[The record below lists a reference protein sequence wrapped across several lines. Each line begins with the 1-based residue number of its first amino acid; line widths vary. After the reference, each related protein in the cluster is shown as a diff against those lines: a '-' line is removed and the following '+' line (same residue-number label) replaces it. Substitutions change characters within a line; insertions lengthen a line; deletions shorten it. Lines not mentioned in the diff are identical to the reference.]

1 MKRGRLDAGMN
12 IPNGL
17 FFLSNGSG
25 PRSQTTRKKPVMI
38 RFVMVILLASLL
50 TIGSECAF
58 ASAQESSEKAPSAAL
73 AERLPLKIQKI
84 QKELPDWLRKTG
96 NKDAAG
102 LMKTLHEQIKAKQFE
117 DAEKTADSLLKMMGV
132 TAPIAGANADRKSD
146 KPASGSQEETVRRL
160 TEKVERVKAGAQ
172 KWADSGHDP
181 SEIFTIMQE
190 KFQPLM
196 QVGKIVEAEAVVD
209 GVLKKLGMAVNAP
222 AAATA
227 DEPSP
232 EERVLV
238 RIHKIQKE
246 LPAWV
251 KETGRKEESDTLMK
265 ALKEQLADRNFAEA
279 EKTADT
285 ILKMMG
291 LTIAPALPSDRP
303 ANANN
308 PKRSADP
315 LAAFFP
321 QQLVFLASDRIA
333 LKPEQRDALLTRV
346 KTTQPRLEE
355 LKTALDRESAALA
368 SLISRERVEEA
379 AVLAQLDKFLD
390 LEREAKQLQARQ
402 GVAILNVLTSDQHAK
417 LRELSR
423 NPDAVGKLEEE
434 FKNRITAKV
443 ERVTQGAEKWAQ
455 SGRDPSPIAEAMQE
469 KVRPL
474 MDAGRVF
481 EAEVEI
487 DRVLEQLK
495 EDPK

>member
-1 MKRGRLDAGMN
+1 MTMK
-12 IPNGL
+12 
-17 FFLSNGSG
+17 
-25 PRSQTTRKKPVMI
+25 
-38 RFVMVILLASLL
+38 
-50 TIGSECAF
+50 
-58 ASAQESSEKAPSAAL
+58 
-73 AERLPLKIQKI
+73 
-84 QKELPDWLRKTG
+84 
-96 NKDAAG
+96 
-102 LMKTLHEQIKAKQFE
+102 
-117 DAEKTADSLLKMMGV
+117 
-132 TAPIAGANADRKSD
+132 
-146 KPASGSQEETVRRL
+146 
-160 TEKVERVKAGAQ
+160 
-172 KWADSGHDP
+172 
-181 SEIFTIMQE
+181 E

-196 QVGKIVEAEAVVD
+196 QAGKIAEAEAVVD

-251 KETGRKEESDTLMK
+251 KKTGRKEESDALMK
-265 ALKEQLADRNFAEA
+265 TLKKQLADMNFAEA

-291 LTIAPALPSDRP
+291 LTIAPAVRPDRP

-308 PKRSADP
+308 PKHAAEIDPKHAADP
-315 LAAFFP
+315 FAAFFP

-333 LKPEQRDALLTRV
+333 LKPEQRDALLARI
-346 KTTQPRLEE
+346 KTTQPRLAE
-355 LKTALDRESAALA
+355 LKTALEREAAALA
-368 SLISRERVEEA
+368 ALTSQERVDEA
-379 AVLAQLDKFLD
+379 AVLAQLDKLLD
-390 LEREAKQLQARQ
+390 LEREAKQLQVRQ

-417 LRELSR
+417 LRELTR
-423 NPDAVGKLEEE
+423 NPDAVAKLEEE

-474 MDAGRVF
+474 MDAGRAF
-481 EAEVEI
+481 EAEAEI

>member
-1 MKRGRLDAGMN
+1 M
-12 IPNGL
+12 
-17 FFLSNGSG
+17 
-25 PRSQTTRKKPVMI
+25 TR
-38 RFVMVILLASLL
+38 FATWILLAALMS
-50 TIGSECAF
+50 IGGGL
-58 ASAQESSEKAPSAAL
+58 ASAAAQETGEKAPSAAL
-73 AERLPLKIQKI
+73 AERLQPKIHKI
-84 QKELPDWLRKTG
+84 QKELSDWLRKTG

-102 LMKTLHEQIKAKQFE
+102 LMKTLHEQIQAKQFE

-132 TAPIAGANADRKSD
+132 TAPIAGANADKTSD

-160 TEKVERVKAGAQ
+160 TEKVERVQAGAQ
-172 KWADSGHDP
+172 KWAASGHDP
-181 SEIFTIMQE
+181 AEIFMTMKE

-196 QVGKIVEAEAVVD
+196 QVGKIAEAEAVVD
-209 GVLKKLGMAVNAP
+209 GVLKQLGMPVNAP

-251 KETGRKEESDTLMK
+251 KKTGRKEESDALMK
-265 ALKEQLADRNFAEA
+265 TLKEQVADMNFADA

-291 LTIAPALPSDRP
+291 LTISPAVPPDRP

-308 PKRSADP
+308 PKHAADP
-315 LAAFFP
+315 FAAFIP

-333 LKPEQRDALLTRV
+333 LKPEQRDALLARI
-346 KTTQPRLEE
+346 KTTQPRLAE
-355 LKTALDRESAALA
+355 LKTALEREAAALA
-368 SLISRERVEEA
+368 ALTSRERVEEA
-379 AVLAQLDKFLD
+379 AVLAQLDKFLN
-390 LEREAKQLQARQ
+390 LEREAKRLQARQ

-417 LRELSR
+417 LRELIR
-423 NPDAVGKLEEE
+423 NPDAVAKLEEE

-481 EAEVEI
+481 EAEAEI

>member
-1 MKRGRLDAGMN
+1 MKPGRFGPGMN
-12 IPNGL
+12 LPNGL
-17 FFLSNGSG
+17 FFLSDGST
-25 PRSQTTRKKPVMI
+25 PRSRTTRKKPVMASLASW
-38 RFVMVILLASLL
+38 ILL
-50 TIGSECAF
+50 T
-58 ASAQESSEKAPSAAL
+58 AL
-73 AERLPLKIQKI
+73 
-84 QKELPDWLRKTG
+84 
-96 NKDAAG
+96 
-102 LMKTLHEQIKAKQFE
+102 
-117 DAEKTADSLLKMMGV
+117 
-132 TAPIAGANADRKSD
+132 IAGANADKKSD

-160 TEKVERVKAGAQ
+160 TEKVERVTAGAQ

-181 SEIFTIMQE
+181 AEIFMTMKE

-196 QVGKIVEAEAVVD
+196 QAGKIAEAEAVVD
-209 GVLKKLGMAVNAP
+209 GVLKQLGMAVNAP
-222 AAATA
+222 AATTA

-251 KETGRKEESDTLMK
+251 KQTGRKEEADALMK
-265 ALKEQLADRNFAEA
+265 TLKAQVADMNFPEA

-291 LTIAPALPSDRP
+291 LTIAPAVRPDRP

-308 PKRSADP
+308 PEHAADP
-315 LAAFFP
+315 FAAFFP

-333 LKPEQRDALLTRV
+333 LKPEQRDALLARI
-346 KTTQPRLEE
+346 KTTQPRLAE
-355 LKTALDRESAALA
+355 LKPALEREAAALAALA
-368 SLISRERVEEA
+368 SRELVEEA
-379 AVLAQLDKFLD
+379 AVLAQVDKFLD

-417 LRELSR
+417 LRELTR
-423 NPDAVGKLEEE
+423 NSDAVAKLEEE

-474 MDAGRVF
+474 MDAGRAF

>member
-1 MKRGRLDAGMN
+1 MKPGRFGSGMN

-17 FFLSNGSG
+17 FFLNDGSP
-25 PRSQTTRKKPVMI
+25 PRSRTTRKKPVMASLATW
-38 RFVMVILLASLL
+38 ILLTAL
-50 TIGSECAF
+50 IG
-58 ASAQESSEKAPSAAL
+58 
-73 AERLPLKIQKI
+73 
-84 QKELPDWLRKTG
+84 
-96 NKDAAG
+96 
-102 LMKTLHEQIKAKQFE
+102 
-117 DAEKTADSLLKMMGV
+117 
-132 TAPIAGANADRKSD
+132 GANADENSD

-181 SEIFTIMQE
+181 AEIFMTMKE

-196 QVGKIVEAEAVVD
+196 QAGKIAEAEAVVD
-209 GVLKKLGMAVNAP
+209 GVLKQLGMAVNAP

-251 KETGRKEESDTLMK
+251 KQTGRKEEADALMK
-265 ALKEQLADRNFAEA
+265 TLKAQVADMNFPEA

-291 LTIAPALPSDRP
+291 LTIAPAVRPDRP

-308 PKRSADP
+308 PEHAAEINPNHAVDP
-315 LAAFFP
+315 FAAFFP

-333 LKPEQRDALLTRV
+333 LKPEQRDALLARI
-346 KTTQPRLEE
+346 KTTQPRLAE
-355 LKTALDRESAALA
+355 LKPALEREAAALA
-368 SLISRERVEEA
+368 ALTSRELVEEA
-379 AVLAQLDKFLD
+379 AVLAQVDKFLN

-417 LRELSR
+417 LRELTR
-423 NPDAVGKLEEE
+423 NPDAVATLEEE

-455 SGRDPSPIAEAMQE
+455 TGRDPSPIAEAMQE

-474 MDAGRVF
+474 MDAGRAF
-481 EAEVEI
+481 EAEAEI

>member
-1 MKRGRLDAGMN
+1 MA
-12 IPNGL
+12 
-17 FFLSNGSG
+17 
-25 PRSQTTRKKPVMI
+25 
-38 RFVMVILLASLL
+38 RFATWILL
-50 TIGSECAF
+50 T
-58 ASAQESSEKAPSAAL
+58 AL
-73 AERLPLKIQKI
+73 
-84 QKELPDWLRKTG
+84 
-96 NKDAAG
+96 
-102 LMKTLHEQIKAKQFE
+102 
-117 DAEKTADSLLKMMGV
+117 V
-132 TAPIAGANADRKSD
+132 AGANADKKSE

-160 TEKVERVKAGAQ
+160 TEKVERVKTGAQ

-181 SEIFTIMQE
+181 AEIFMTMKE

-196 QVGKIVEAEAVVD
+196 QAGKIAEAEAVVD
-209 GVLKKLGMAVNAP
+209 GVLKQLGMAVNAP

-227 DEPSP
+227 DDPSP

-251 KETGRKEESDTLMK
+251 KKTGRKEEADALMK
-265 ALKEQLADRNFAEA
+265 TLKTQVADMNFPEA
-279 EKTADT
+279 EQTADT

-291 LTIAPALPSDRP
+291 LTIAPAVRPDRP

-308 PKRSADP
+308 PEHAADP
-315 LAAFFP
+315 FAAFFP

-333 LKPEQRDALLTRV
+333 LKPEQRDALLARI
-346 KTTQPRLEE
+346 KTTQPRLAE
-355 LKTALDRESAALA
+355 LKPALEHEAAALA
-368 SLISRERVEEA
+368 ALTSQELVEEA
-379 AVLAQLDKFLD
+379 AVLAQVDKFLN

-402 GVAILNVLTSDQHAK
+402 GVAILNVLTPDQHAK
-417 LRELSR
+417 LRELTR
-423 NPDAVGKLEEE
+423 NPDAVAKLEEE

-455 SGRDPSPIAEAMQE
+455 TGRDPSPIAEAMQE

-474 MDAGRVF
+474 MDAGRAF

>member
-1 MKRGRLDAGMN
+1 M
-12 IPNGL
+12 
-17 FFLSNGSG
+17 
-25 PRSQTTRKKPVMI
+25 TRI
-38 RFVMVILLASLL
+38 ATRILLAALMS
-50 TIGSECAF
+50 IGGGL
-58 ASAQESSEKAPSAAL
+58 ASAAAQETGEKAPSAAL
-73 AERLPLKIQKI
+73 AERLRPKIHKI

-102 LMKTLHEQIKAKQFE
+102 LMKTLHEQIQAKQFE

-132 TAPIAGANADRKSD
+132 TAPIAGANADKKSD

-172 KWADSGHDP
+172 KWAASGHDP
-181 SEIFTIMQE
+181 AEIFMTMKE

-196 QVGKIVEAEAVVD
+196 QAGKIAEAEAVVD
-209 GVLKKLGMAVNAP
+209 GVLKQLGMAVNAP

-251 KETGRKEESDTLMK
+251 KKTGRKEESDALMK
-265 ALKEQLADRNFAEA
+265 TLKEQLADMNFAEA

-291 LTIAPALPSDRP
+291 LTIAPAVPPDRP

-308 PKRSADP
+308 PKHAADP
-315 LAAFFP
+315 FAAFFP

-346 KTTQPRLEE
+346 KTTQPRLAE
-355 LKTALDRESAALA
+355 LKTALEREAAALA
-368 SLISRERVEEA
+368 ALTSRERVEEA
-379 AVLAQLDKFLD
+379 AVLAQLDKFLN

-417 LRELSR
+417 LRELTR
-423 NPDAVGKLEEE
+423 NPDAVAKLEEE

-481 EAEVEI
+481 EAEAEI